1 MNILE
6 GGTVW
11 FSRPSFQAV
20 SNSFFTVKWN
30 AKAGYSRLHVSEV
43 SQSESP
49 WHHNMLQPVWSHM
62 EHNRKA
68 FQQGSS
74 SALKQEGTIVFVQRV
89 QPKSLCLDQAL
100 KESISPWII
109 RSSAMLSGRGSA
121 FQQHGHTHACSPP
134 CRMSHQHRLRPEEVY
149 EWVWN
154 CRHCHSSPVAA
165 LTMNFIMK
173 PKHGCNLLIAVSGNL
188 ALALCWC

>member
-6 GGTVW
+6 GGTVC

-74 SALKQEGTIVFVQRV
+74 SALKQEGTIVFVQSAAKEFV
-89 QPKSLCLDQAL
+89 PGPSTEGKHQSLNYTEQCHAVRTGFCFPAARTHTRLLPTMQNEPSA
-100 KESISPWII
+100 
-109 RSSAMLSGRGSA
+109 SSEARGSLWMSLELPSLS
-121 FQQHGHTHACSPP
+121 FFSCRCS
-134 CRMSHQHRLRPEEVY
+134 HNEFHNEAKAWL
-149 EWVWN
+149 
-154 CRHCHSSPVAA
+154 
-165 LTMNFIMK
+165 
-173 PKHGCNLLIAVSGNL
+173 
-188 ALALCWC
+188 